1 MAHKYLIR
9 RSDWFYFNK
18 RIGNKVFRLS
28 LQTRDIWTAKSII
41 KAIKQRIEGARV
53 TIEIIK
59 AVVQEEIDR
68 VIDKVTAILQPQS
81 KQAKSELTR
90 YFHSHFT
97 PNSLHNNQ
105 LDNVPFVE
113 GLPDRKP
120 ILNLDDWIKQQLK
133 DVDIPQ
139 SLKEY
144 LMYEDPTLVYEK
156 EFVEQEALITL
167 LNKYVQALKTTDTT
181 QLKPVVDN
189 LKHSF
194 NRDTVTQ
201 SQVYTTQSQQLQKK
215 SFLSYNHALE
225 KYKKDKNSYLYKNEK
240 GKEIATK
247 TITESLTWI
256 EGLGSPYFGSTNI
269 HDIDYSQFDEMLV
282 TLTAFPKRKEHY
294 KKMSMEECLD
304 LARSGDTPED
314 ARQDKQLGR
323 VKSKFNRFFTWLYD
337 TNILEEN
344 PITKSRFKRFTD
356 LSSRGAFNKSEL
368 NKLRAYYDSLDLD
381 DHGACFYMQ
390 LFGGMRN
397 KEILAITLEDIRT
410 DDDTGVLYFY
420 IKGTKT
426 DNAQRRVPI
435 HKYLIDRGV
444 VDYIKANNGF
454 NISSEALSMMFTKLL
469 RKLDIDNLNEQGELL
484 SFYSLRH
491 NFMTSLVSYG
501 ATDTM
506 INAIVGHTQKG
517 TKKDY
522 ISTHLIDLKQLNNV
536 VQAIPN

>member
-1 MAHKYLIR
+1 MVHKYLIR

-68 VIDKVTAILQPQS
+68 VIDKATAILQPES
-81 KQAKSELTR
+81 KQAKSELNR

-105 LDNVPFVE
+105 LDNVPYAKD
-113 GLPDRKP
+113 LPDRKP

-133 DVDIPQ
+133 NVDIPQ

-144 LMYEDPTLVYEK
+144 LMYEDPTIVYEK

-167 LNKYVQALKTTDTT
+167 LNKYVRALKTTDTT

-194 NRDTVTQ
+194 NRDTVTPL
-201 SQVYTTQSQQLQKK
+201 QVYNNTSQTPQRP
-215 SFLSYNHALE
+215 FLSYIDALE
-225 KYKKDKNSYLYKNEK
+225 KYKKDKKSYLYQSNK
-240 GKEIATK
+240 GKVFRTK
-247 TITESLTWI
+247 TSTEILTWI
-256 EGLGSPYFGSTNI
+256 EGLGSPYFGSMNI

-282 TLTAFPKRKEHY
+282 TLTAFPKRGDTY
-294 KKMSMEECLD
+294 KKMTMEECLD
-304 LARSGDTPED
+304 LARSGETPEED
-314 ARQDKQLGR
+314 RQDKQIRRIKGMF
-323 VKSKFNRFFTWLYD
+323 SKFFEWLYD
-337 TNILEEN
+337 TNVLEEN
-344 PITKSRFKRFTD
+344 PVTKSRFKRFTE
-356 LSSRGAFNKSEL
+356 LESRGAFNKQDL
-368 NKLRAYYDSLDLD
+368 NKLRAYYDSLDLN

-390 LFGGMRN
+390 LLGGMRN
-397 KEILAITLEDIRT
+397 KEILAITSDDIRT

-420 IKGTKT
+420 IQGTKT
-426 DNAQRRVPI
+426 DNAQRRVPV
-435 HKYLIDRGV
+435 HKYLVDRGV

-454 NISSEALSMMFTKLL
+454 NISGGALSMMFTKLL

-522 ISTHLIDLKQLNNV
+522 ISTHLIDLTQLNNV
-536 VQAIPN
+536 VQAIPS

>member
-1 MAHKYLIR
+1 MSHKYLIR

-41 KAIKQRIEGARV
+41 KAIKTRIEGARV

-68 VIDKVTAILQPQS
+68 VIDKATAMLQPQS

-105 LDNVPFVE
+105 LDNVPYVKD
-113 GLPDRKP
+113 LPDRKP

-133 DVDIPQ
+133 NVDIPQ

-181 QLKPVVDN
+181 QLKPIVDN

-194 NRDTVTQ
+194 NRDAVTH
-201 SQVYTTQSQQLQKK
+201 SQVYNNAPQAIQRP
-215 SFLSYNHALE
+215 FLSYTDALN

-247 TITESLTWI
+247 TITESLAWL
-256 EGLGSPYFGSTNI
+256 EDFGQSYFGNINI
-269 HDIDYSQFDEMLV
+269 HEIDYGQFDEML
-282 TLTAFPKRKEHY
+282 TTIANFPKRNIMPY
-294 KKMSMEECLD
+294 KQRTIDECLD

-337 TNILEEN
+337 TNILEDN

-368 NKLRAYYDSLDLD
+368 NKLRAYYDSLSLD

-390 LFGGMRN
+390 LLGGMRN
-397 KEILAITLEDIRT
+397 KEILAITPDDIRT
-410 DDDTGVLYFY
+410 DEDTGVLYFY

-426 DNAQRRVPI
+426 DNAQRRVPV
-435 HKYLIDRGV
+435 HKFLVDRGV

-454 NISSEALSMMFTKLL
+454 SINSSALSMMFTKLL
-469 RKLDIDNLNEQGELL
+469 RKLEIDNLNEQGELL

-522 ISTHLIDLKQLNNV
+522 ISTHLIDLTQLNNV
-536 VQAIPN
+536 IQAIPN